1 MFWRHIESFI
11 KAWPTNFILSNLRV
25 KQILMAQIGLDF
37 CVHSFLSLACTLSTY
52 IHTYMYVQYHV
63 SCVFILFVHPWVF
76 FSTWHDFI
84 WTLCIKR
91 NDLFV
96 CISWGIV
103 SLPIRKSWFLS
114 PVDSEYIH
122 YFVHVAANIFWL
134 TGLYRFI
141 LCIVAAFYSKD
152 WMPHDILCN
161 ILDICFMLIS
171 FDNVLAIFVSC
182 VC

>member
-25 KQILMAQIGLDF
+25 EQILMAQIGLDF

-52 IHTYMYVQYHV
+52 IHICTI
-63 SCVFILFVHPWVF
+63 SCFLCIYTLCTSMSLLFQLGMILYEH
-76 FSTWHDFI
+76 
-84 WTLCIKR
+84 CIKR

-96 CISWGIV
+96 CISWGIM

-114 PVDSEYIH
+114 PVGSEYIH

-152 WMPHDILCN
+152 WMPNDILCN
-161 ILDICFMLIS
+161 ILDMCFMLIS

>member
-1 MFWRHIESFI
+1 
-11 KAWPTNFILSNLRV
+11 
-25 KQILMAQIGLDF
+25 
-37 CVHSFLSLACTLSTY
+37 
-52 IHTYMYVQYHV
+52 MYVQYHV

-134 TGLYRFI
+134 TGLIISIYFVYCCSILQQRLNASWHFVQYSWYLLHVDIIWQCVGYFCLMCLLKKWKRF
-141 LCIVAAFYSKD
+141 CA
-152 WMPHDILCN
+152 
-161 ILDICFMLIS
+161 ICFLWENGIKYVNMS
-171 FDNVLAIFVSC
+171 VNKSIFLVTFFFL
-182 VC
+182 VHPTFLY

>member
-11 KAWPTNFILSNLRV
+11 KAWPTNFILSKLRV
-25 KQILMAQIGLDF
+25 EQILMAQIGLDF

-52 IHTYMYVQYHV
+52 IHVCTI
-63 SCVFILFVHPWVF
+63 SCFLCIY
-76 FSTWHDFI
+76 
-84 WTLCIKR
+84 TLCTSMSL
-91 NDLFV
+91 LFQLGMILYEHCV
-96 CISWGIV
+96 SKEMIYLSIV

-161 ILDICFMLIS
+161 ILDMCFVLIS

>member
-1 MFWRHIESFI
+1 MF
-11 KAWPTNFILSNLRV
+11 PVYLY
-25 KQILMAQIGLDF
+25 
-37 CVHSFLSLACTLSTY
+37 SLY
-52 IHTYMYVQYHV
+52 IHD
-63 SCVFILFVHPWVF
+63 SSL
-76 FSTWHDFI
+76 STWHDFI

-152 WMPHDILCN
+152 LNASWHFVQYSWYLLHVDIIWQCVGYFCLMC
-161 ILDICFMLIS
+161 LLKKWKRFCAICFLWENGNKYVNMS
-171 FDNVLAIFVSC
+171 VNKSIFLVTFFFCWFILLFYIKKKTTENSQC
-182 VC
+182 QYE